1 MTPFSSTNKTANDEW
16 AMRHPPD
23 APTRRTI
30 TMTTIAFIGLGHMG
44 LPMARNLLKAG
55 FNLQVFD
62 LVQRAMDELAA
73 EGAQAASS
81 ALEAVQGAQVV
92 ISMLPASRHV
102 EGLYLGA
109 DGLLAAFKPGTLVL
123 ECSTIAPEVARS
135 VHAAAHERGIE
146 LLDAPV
152 SGGTA
157 GAAAGTLTFMIGGPA
172 ATLTKAQ
179 PFFQAMG
186 KNIFHAGPEGAGQ
199 VAKVCNNQVLAVQM
213 IATAE
218 AMAMGVANGLEPAV
232 LAEIMRQSSG
242 GNWTLEKYNPWPG
255 VMENAPASKG
265 YSGGF
270 MAELMAKDLGLA
282 QQAAQSSGSSTPMG
296 ALALQLYRLLL
307 KQGKGKQD
315 FSVVQQL
322 FVE

>member
-1 MTPFSSTNKTANDEW
+1 MTP
-16 AMRHPPD
+16 
-23 APTRRTI
+23 
-30 TMTTIAFIGLGHMG
+30 IAFIGLGHMG
-44 LPMARNLLKAG
+44 LPMARNLLRAG
-55 FNLQVFD
+55 YALKVFD
-62 LVQRAMDELAA
+62 LVRSAVDTLAGEGAVAA
-73 EGAQAASS
+73 ESAAD
-81 ALEAVQGAQVV
+81 AIDQAQVV

-102 EGLYLGA
+102 EGLYLGDA
-109 DGLLAAFKPGTLVL
+109 GLLAQLPAGTLVI
-123 ECSTIAPEVARS
+123 ECSTIAPEAARK
-135 VHAAAHERGIE
+135 VHAAARERGIA

-152 SGGTA
+152 SGGTG
-157 GAAAGTLTFMIGGPA
+157 GAAAGTLTFMVGGETEA
-172 ATLTKAQ
+172 LEKAR
-179 PFFQAMG
+179 PMLAAMG

-255 VMENAPASKG
+255 VMENAPASNG

-282 QQAAQSSGSSTPMG
+282 QETASHNSNSAPMG

-315 FSVVQQL
+315 FSVIQQL

>member
-1 MTPFSSTNKTANDEW
+1 M
-16 AMRHPPD
+16 
-23 APTRRTI
+23 
-30 TMTTIAFIGLGHMG
+30 
-44 LPMARNLLKAG
+44 
-55 FNLQVFD
+55 
-62 LVQRAMDELAA
+62 LA
-73 EGAQAASS
+73 
-81 ALEAVQGAQVV
+81 
-92 ISMLPASRHV
+92 
-102 EGLYLGA
+102 
-109 DGLLAAFKPGTLVL
+109 
-123 ECSTIAPEVARS
+123 
-135 VHAAAHERGIE
+135 
-146 LLDAPV
+146 
-152 SGGTA
+152 
-157 GAAAGTLTFMIGGPA
+157 
-172 ATLTKAQ
+172 
-179 PFFQAMG
+179 AMG

-282 QQAAQSSGSSTPMG
+282 QETASHSGNSTPMG

>member
-1 MTPFSSTNKTANDEW
+1 MTQ
-16 AMRHPPD
+16 
-23 APTRRTI
+23 
-30 TMTTIAFIGLGHMG
+30 IAFIGLGHMG

-55 FNLQVFD
+55 FALKVFD
-62 LVQRAMDELAA
+62 LVPAAVEELAK
-73 EGAQAASS
+73 EGAQAAGS
-81 ALEAVQGAQVV
+81 AAEAVQGMAVV

-102 EGLYLGA
+102 EGLYLGD
-109 DGLLAAFKPGTLVL
+109 DGLLAKLAPGTLVL
-123 ECSTIAPEVARS
+123 ECSTIAPESARK
-135 VHAAAHERGIE
+135 VHKAAAARGLE
-146 LLDAPV
+146 MLDAPV

-157 GAAAGTLTFMIGGPA
+157 GAAAGTLTFMIGGAA
-172 ATLTKAQ
+172 ATLEKARAI
-179 PFFQAMG
+179 FEAMG
-186 KNIFHAGPEGAGQ
+186 KNIFHAGPDGAGQ

-218 AMAMGVANGLEPAV
+218 AMALGVASGLEPAV

-265 YSGGF
+265 YTGGF

-282 QQAAQSSGSSTPMG
+282 QEAAQVTASSTPMG
-296 ALALQLYRLLL
+296 ALALQIYRLLL
-307 KQGKGKQD
+307 KQGKGQQD

>member
-1 MTPFSSTNKTANDEW
+1 
-16 AMRHPPD
+16 
-23 APTRRTI
+23 
-30 TMTTIAFIGLGHMG
+30 MTTIAFIGLGHMG

-55 FNLQVFD
+55 HELKVFD
-62 LVQRAMDELAA
+62 LVQSAMQELAA

-81 ALEAVQGAQVV
+81 AEAAAKGAQVV

-102 EGLYLGA
+102 EGLYLG
-109 DGLLAAFKPGTLVL
+109 DKGLLAALEPGTLVL
-123 ECSTIAPEVARS
+123 ECSTIAPEVARK
-135 VHAAAHERGIE
+135 VHQAAQARGIE

-157 GAAAGTLTFMIGGPA
+157 GAAAGTLTFMIGGT
-172 ATLTKAQ
+172 ATTLEKAR
-179 PFFQAMG
+179 PLFGLMG
-186 KNIFHAGPEGAGQ
+186 KNILHAGAAGAGQ

-218 AMAMGVANGLEPAV
+218 AMAMGVANGLDPSV

-255 VMENAPASKG
+255 VMEAAPASKG

-282 QQAAQSSGSSTPMG
+282 QEAAQHSGSSTPMG
-296 ALALQLYRLLL
+296 ALALQIYRLLL
-307 KQGKGKQD
+307 KQGKGKKD

-322 FVE
+322 FIE

>member
-1 MTPFSSTNKTANDEW
+1 
-16 AMRHPPD
+16 
-23 APTRRTI
+23 
-30 TMTTIAFIGLGHMG
+30 MTTIAFIGLGHMG

-55 FNLQVFD
+55 FTLKVFD
-62 LVQRAMDELAA
+62 LVQAAIDELTR
-73 EGAQAASS
+73 EGALPASS
-81 ALEAVQGAQVV
+81 ALDALQDADVLV
-92 ISMLPASRHV
+92 SMLPASRHV
-102 EGLYLGA
+102 EGLYLG
-109 DGLLAAFKPGTLVL
+109 DNGLLAALKPGSLVL
-123 ECSTIAPEVARS
+123 ECSTIAPESARK
-135 VHAAAHERGIE
+135 VHQAARERSIE
-146 LLDAPV
+146 MLDAPV

-157 GAAAGTLTFMIGGPA
+157 GAAAGTLTFMIGGA
-172 ATLTKAQ
+172 AEALAKAR
-179 PFFQAMG
+179 PIFEAMG
-186 KNIFHAGPEGAGQ
+186 KNIFHAGPDGAGQ

-255 VMENAPASKG
+255 VMENAPASKS

-282 QQAAQSSGSSTPMG
+282 QETAQASGSSTPMG

-307 KQGKGKQD
+307 KQGKGKLD

>member
-1 MTPFSSTNKTANDEW
+1 MT
-16 AMRHPPD
+16 R
-23 APTRRTI
+23 
-30 TMTTIAFIGLGHMG
+30 IAFIGLGHMG

-55 FNLQVFD
+55 FALTVFD
-62 LVQRAMDELAA
+62 LVPAAMDELAK
-73 EGAQAASS
+73 EGALPASS
-81 ALEAVQGAQVV
+81 ALDAVRDATAVV
-92 ISMLPASRHV
+92 SMLPASRHV
-102 EGLYLGA
+102 EGLYLGGN
-109 DGLLAAFKPGTLVL
+109 GLLAALKPGTLAL
-123 ECSTIAPEVARS
+123 ECSTIAPEVARK
-135 VHAAAHERGIE
+135 VHQAARERGIE

-157 GAAAGTLTFMIGGPA
+157 GAAAGTLTFMIGGA
-172 ATLTKAQ
+172 ATTLEKARAI
-179 PFFQAMG
+179 FEAMG
-186 KNIFHAGPEGAGQ
+186 KNIFHAGPDGAGQ

-270 MAELMAKDLGLA
+270 MAELMTKDLGLA
-282 QQAAQSSGSSTPMG
+282 QEAAQASGSSTPMG

-322 FVE
+322 FID